1 MESAHHKGQADRRC
15 EEVGELAQRYLNN
28 PGFGG
33 VCEIDLRIAEAMA
46 DSRWDDMSKWHRVKL
61 RLMRMQQ
68 QRALAGSLGGGK

>member
-1 MESAHHKGQADRRC
+1 MASERQSGQADRRC

-61 RLMRMQQ
+61 RLIRMQQ
-68 QRALAGSLGGGK
+68 QRALTESLSGGK